1 MNMRKLTILAG
12 AVAGGAGYVLGT
24 RAGRQRFEQIKH
36 GAEQFSHNPKVRD
49 VAHKAQEQVKHQA
62 PVVKEKV
69 AAVASKLPGT
79 HGDTNGSHA
88 ADPSATWPSDSV
100 EPFPPDPVQPNAGPR
115 DPARSTPPPAAP

>member
-1 MNMRKLTILAG
+1 MRKLTILAG

-62 PVVKEKV
+62 PAVKEKV
-69 AAVASKLPGT
+69 AAAASKLPGN
-79 HGDTNGSHA
+79 HGDTNGTHVA
-88 ADPSATWPSDSV
+88 EPSATWPSDSA
-100 EPFPPDPVQPNAGPR
+100 EPFPPDPIQPSAGPR